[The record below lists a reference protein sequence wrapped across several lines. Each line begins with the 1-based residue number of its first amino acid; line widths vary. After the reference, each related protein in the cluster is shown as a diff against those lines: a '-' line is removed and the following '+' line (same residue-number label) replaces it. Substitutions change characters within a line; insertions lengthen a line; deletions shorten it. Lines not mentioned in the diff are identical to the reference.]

1 MGALI
6 YASGMRLIC
15 FFLILWVQ
23 GAVLQAAPCGGDF
36 KQFIL
41 DLKSEARAQDLQKI
55 TIDRFFATA
64 ALDPTVLRM
73 DRNQGHFR
81 KDFLS
86 FSAGLISGTRLKN
99 AKRFA
104 KNYEKYFAKAQHDYG
119 VPAQILLSFLAF
131 ETDFGVVQGSFN
143 TRNALITLAYD
154 CRRPEVFRPQIMA
167 ALALFQKRMFNPDT
181 TLGAW
186 AGEIGMVQ
194 MLPADILARGVDGDQ
209 DGQVLLTTS
218 APDAILTAARLLQ
231 SFGWAANAPWLQEVR
246 LPPNFDW
253 SATGLDGGRTL
264 KEWQKMGLTARHG
277 GLLGDSQTRALV
289 LLPQGRFGPAFLAY
303 DNFQILFNWNQS
315 FVYVTTAAYF
325 ATLLDGALPLGPFNP
340 EPMLDEA
347 QMKHLQQNLSER
359 GYNVGEIDG
368 ILGAGTRSA
377 VRDMQTR
384 LGLAA
389 DGWPN
394 QALLDRL

>member
-1 MGALI
+1 
-6 YASGMRLIC
+6 
-15 FFLILWVQ
+15 
-23 GAVLQAAPCGGDF
+23 
-36 KQFIL
+36 
-41 DLKSEARAQDLQKI
+41 
-55 TIDRFFATA
+55 
-64 ALDPTVLRM
+64 
-73 DRNQGHFR
+73 
-81 KDFLS
+81 
-86 FSAGLISGTRLKN
+86 
-99 AKRFA
+99 
-104 KNYEKYFAKAQHDYG
+104 
-119 VPAQILLSFLAF
+119 
-131 ETDFGVVQGSFN
+131 
-143 TRNALITLAYD
+143 
-154 CRRPEVFRPQIMA
+154 
-167 ALALFQKRMFNPDT
+167 
-181 TLGAW
+181 
-186 AGEIGMVQ
+186 
-194 MLPADILARGVDGDQ
+194 
-209 DGQVLLTTS
+209 
-218 APDAILTAARLLQ
+218 
-231 SFGWAANAPWLQEVR
+231 
-246 LPPNFDW
+246 
-253 SATGLDGGRTL
+253 
-264 KEWQKMGLTARHG
+264 MGLTARHG

-289 LLPQGRFGPAFLAY
+289 LLPQGRLGPAFLAY

>member
-1 MGALI
+1 
-6 YASGMRLIC
+6 
-15 FFLILWVQ
+15 
-23 GAVLQAAPCGGDF
+23 
-36 KQFIL
+36 
-41 DLKSEARAQDLQKI
+41 
-55 TIDRFFATA
+55 
-64 ALDPTVLRM
+64 
-73 DRNQGHFR
+73 
-81 KDFLS
+81 
-86 FSAGLISGTRLKN
+86 
-99 AKRFA
+99 
-104 KNYEKYFAKAQHDYG
+104 
-119 VPAQILLSFLAF
+119 
-131 ETDFGVVQGSFN
+131 
-143 TRNALITLAYD
+143 
-154 CRRPEVFRPQIMA
+154 
-167 ALALFQKRMFNPDT
+167 
-181 TLGAW
+181 
-186 AGEIGMVQ
+186 
-194 MLPADILARGVDGDQ
+194 
-209 DGQVLLTTS
+209 
-218 APDAILTAARLLQ
+218 
-231 SFGWAANAPWLQEVR
+231 
-246 LPPNFDW
+246 
-253 SATGLDGGRTL
+253 
-264 KEWQKMGLTARHG
+264 MGLTTRHG

-289 LLPQGRFGPAFLAY
+289 LLPQGRLGPAFLAY